1 MKRIKVALLILP
13 LALTG
18 CNKKNPNAIYVMN
31 NYDSIAEAWDGV
43 GVDITANEFI
53 DKLDSKQTFPLLFY
67 SNECSHCTNVKE
79 ILKVFNRD
87 SHVVFYQ
94 LEYKDTEYELLINK
108 EVERIV
114 LVCTTGEGMCMTA
127 NRYKLPSIFTD
138 DVYTPRIML
147 FNEGTLSYEINSN
160 KMSSKKAL
168 IPLLESLFK
177 DSNLSMAFSKSGL
190 LNYNN
195 SHNSYL
201 AFVYDST
208 NKLSNELFGQYIMN
222 KGLSNQNNALIIDKK
237 NIKSECF
244 NYFCTNFG
252 FNQEDSSY
260 IYLYQNGEKI
270 KTINYALDDGLIAK
284 EFIADYFQ
292 QS

>member
-94 LEYKDTEYELLINK
+94 LEYKDTEYELLIN
-108 EVERIV
+108 
-114 LVCTTGEGMCMTA
+114 
-127 NRYKLPSIFTD
+127 KLPSIFTD